1 MKDEKNNSDNLENK
15 ALKFFQKRAESFKAG
30 KDLWSK
36 LEPRLDARQK
46 VTEPANRKERFW
58 RWLAGPRLIAIT
70 TSVGV
75 LVILATAGSIW
86 LTNNNTANH
95 NTASSVDR
103 AAIAKGLGV
112 TYGGTYGTYVQTS
125 VIITNTTP
133 GAFPET
139 IVPTTTTASVVFGA
153 INGAGSSYTWGDNL
167 ANNTTA
173 TGKQVIS
180 QASVSL
186 NVSNV
191 SAALNQVETMAQN
204 LGGSVDNMNSSGAQT
219 QEQANVTIRVPANQ
233 FLTALNQLQNMGT
246 VENQNINSQDV
257 TQQYID
263 LQAQLTSAQMEEQ
276 SLQAILAKAT
286 TVSDEIAI
294 QEQLTQVIAQVEN
307 LQGQIN
313 YMQNQVAMSTI
324 TVNLNTPQVSTGQAP
339 SGTLSVAVGNV
350 DNTIASVKQ
359 LISGVNGIIN
369 SSTVSFDTGKESA
382 YLSLQVYTANFDQV
396 MTALGKKGKIEQKTV
411 QESGTSQLIPAQQS
425 NNPPDASIYLTL
437 TEPTGFWTAA
447 HITIIAAGAV
457 ILMVLIVILAIA
469 GRAGLLRKKKA

>member
-15 ALKFFQKRAESFKAG
+15 AQKFFQKRAESFKAG

-36 LEPRLDARQK
+36 LEPRLNETQK
-46 VTEPANRKERFW
+46 VTAPANRKERFW
-58 RWLAGPRLIAIT
+58 QWLAGPRLIAIT

-75 LVILATAGSIW
+75 LVILATTGSIW

-95 NTASSVDR
+95 NTSNTIDR
-103 AAIAKGLGV
+103 AAIEKGLGE
-112 TYGGTYGTYVQTS
+112 TFGGTYGAYAQTS
-125 VIITNTTP
+125 LVMTNTAQ
-133 GAFPET
+133 GAFPAT
-139 IVPTTTTASVVFGA
+139 MPITTTTQVTLGA
-153 INGAGSSYTWGDNL
+153 INSAGSSYTWDYNL
-167 ANNTTA
+167 ANNTAT

-180 QASVSL
+180 QASISL
-186 NVSNV
+186 NVTNV
-191 SAALNQVETMAQN
+191 STTLNQVETMAQN
-204 LGGSVDNMNSSGAQT
+204 LGGSVDNMNSSGAQN
-219 QEQANVTIRVPANQ
+219 QQQANVTIRVPADQ
-233 FLTALNQLQNMGT
+233 FLTALNQLQGMGT

-294 QEQLTQVIAQVEN
+294 QQQLTQVIAQVEN

-339 SGTLSVAVGNV
+339 SGTITVAVGNV

-369 SSTVSFDTGKESA
+369 SSTVSFDNGKESA

-411 QESGTSQLIPAQQS
+411 QEAATSQLIPAQQS
-425 NNPPDASIYLTL
+425 SNPPDASISLTL
-437 TEPTGFWTAA
+437 TEPTSFWTAA

-457 ILMVLIVILAIA
+457 VLAVLIIILSIA
-469 GRAGLLRKKKA
+469 GRAGLLRKKKV

>member
-15 ALKFFQKRAESFKAG
+15 AQKFFQKRAESFKAG

-36 LEPRLDARQK
+36 LEPRLDEKQK
-46 VTEPANRKERFW
+46 VPEPANRKERFW
-58 RWLAGPRLIAIT
+58 QWLAGPRLIAIT
-70 TSVGV
+70 SSVGV

-95 NTASSVDR
+95 STSSSIDR
-103 AAIAKGLGV
+103 AAIEKGLGA
-112 TYGGTYGTYVQTS
+112 TYGGTNGSYIQTS
-125 VIITNTTP
+125 VIITNPGP
-133 GAFPET
+133 GAFPVT
-139 IVPTTTTASVVFGA
+139 IPVTTTTAIFSA
-153 INGAGSSYTWGDNL
+153 TNSAGSSYTWGDNL
-167 ANNTTA
+167 ANNTAA

-191 SAALNQVETMAQN
+191 STALNQVETMAQN
-204 LGGSVDNMNSSGAQT
+204 LGGSVDNMNSSGAQN
-219 QEQANVTIRVPANQ
+219 QEQANVTIRIPANQ
-233 FLTALNQLQNMGT
+233 FLTALNQLQGMGT

-286 TVSDEIAI
+286 TVSDEIAF
-294 QEQLTQVIAQVEN
+294 QQQLTQVIAQVEN

-369 SSTVSFDTGKESA
+369 SSTVSFDNGKESA

-411 QESGTSQLIPAQQS
+411 QEAGTSQLIPAQQS

-437 TEPTGFWTAA
+437 TEPTSFWTAA
-447 HITIIAAGAV
+447 HITIITAGAL
-457 ILMVLIVILAIA
+457 ILVVLIIILTIA
-469 GRAGLLRKKKA
+469 GRAGLLRKKIA

>member
-1 MKDEKNNSDNLENK
+1 MKDEQNNSDNMENK
-15 ALKFFQKRAESFKAG
+15 AQKFFQKRVESFKAG

-36 LEPRLDARQK
+36 LEPRLDEKQK
-46 VTEPANRKERFW
+46 VTEPGGRKERFW
-58 RWLAGPRLIAIT
+58 QWLAGPRLIAIT
-70 TSVGV
+70 SSVGV

-95 NTASSVDR
+95 NTTSSVDR
-103 AAIAKGLGV
+103 AAIEKGLGAN
-112 TYGGTYGTYVQTS
+112 YGYIASQG
-125 VIITNTTP
+125 VIIPTYTTP
-133 GAFPET
+133 GAFPVT
-139 IVPTTTTASVVFGA
+139 MPVTTTTAVFA
-153 INGAGSSYTWGDNL
+153 ATNGAGSSFTWGDNL
-167 ANNTTA
+167 ANNTAA

-191 SAALNQVETMAQN
+191 STALNQVETMAQN
-204 LGGSVDNMNSSGAQT
+204 LGGSVDNMNSSGAQN
-219 QEQANVTIRVPANQ
+219 QQQANVTIRVPANQ
-233 FLTALNQLQNMGT
+233 FLTALNQLQGMGT
-246 VENQNINSQDV
+246 VESQNINSQDV

-263 LQAQLTSAQMEEQ
+263 LQAQLTSAQLEEQ

-294 QEQLTQVIAQVEN
+294 QDQLTQVIAQVEN

-339 SGTLSVAVGNV
+339 SGTLTVAVGNV

-359 LISGVNGIIN
+359 LISGVNGIVN
-369 SSTVSFDTGKESA
+369 ASTVSFDNGKESA

-396 MTALGKKGKIEQKTV
+396 MSALGKKGKIEQKTV

>member
-1 MKDEKNNSDNLENK
+1 MKDEKNNSDNMENK
-15 ALKFFQKRAESFKAG
+15 AQKFFQKRAESFKAD

-36 LEPRLDARQK
+36 LEPRLDEKQK
-46 VTEPANRKERFW
+46 MTEPAGRKERFW

-95 NTASSVDR
+95 NTSSSIDR
-103 AAIAKGLGV
+103 AAIEKGLGAN
-112 TYGGTYGTYVQTS
+112 YGYIATQSSIV
-125 VIITNTTP
+125 ITNTAL
-133 GAFPET
+133 GAFPVT
-139 IVPTTTTASVVFGA
+139 MPVTTTTAVFSA
-153 INGAGSSYTWGDNL
+153 TNGAGSSFTWGDNL
-167 ANNTTA
+167 ANNTA
-173 TGKQVIS
+173 AIGKQVIS

-186 NVSNV
+186 NVTNV
-191 SAALNQVETMAQN
+191 STALNQVETMAQN
-204 LGGSVDNMNSSGAQT
+204 LGGSVDNMNSSGT
-219 QEQANVTIRVPANQ
+219 QNQQQANVTIRVPANQ
-233 FLTALNQLQNMGT
+233 FLAALNQLQSMGT
-246 VENQNINSQDV
+246 VVNQNINSQDV

-263 LQAQLTSAQMEEQ
+263 LQAQLTSAQLEEQ

-294 QEQLTQVIAQVEN
+294 QQQLTQVIAQVEN

-324 TVNLNTPQVSTGQAP
+324 TVNLNTPQISTGQAP
-339 SGTLSVAVGNV
+339 SGTLTVAVGNV

-359 LISGVNGIIN
+359 LISGVNGIVN
-369 SSTVSFDTGKESA
+369 ASTVSFDNGKESA

-437 TEPTGFWTAA
+437 TEPTSFWTAA
-447 HITIIAAGAV
+447 HITIIAAGAL
-457 ILMVLIVILAIA
+457 ILVVLIIILAIA
-469 GRAGLLRKKKA
+469 GRAGLLRKKTA

>member
-1 MKDEKNNSDNLENK
+1 MKDEQNNSDNMENK
-15 ALKFFQKRAESFKAG
+15 VRKFFQKGAESFKPG
-30 KDLWSK
+30 KDLWAK
-36 LEPRLDARQK
+36 LEPRLDEKQK
-46 VTEPANRKERFW
+46 VTGPTGRKERFW
-58 RWLAGPRLIAIT
+58 KWLAGPRLVAIT
-70 TSVGV
+70 SSVGV
-75 LVILATAGSIW
+75 LVILATAGAIW
-86 LTNNNTANH
+86 LTNNNT
-95 NTASSVDR
+95 SSSIDR
-103 AAIAKGLGV
+103 AAIQHGLGMSANN
-112 TYGGTYGTYVQTS
+112 GYVDS
-125 VIITNTTP
+125 KGAIVLTNTSP
-133 GAFPET
+133 GAFPPVT
-139 IVPTTTTASVVFGA
+139 TLAATTTTAIFGA
-153 INGAGSSYTWGDNL
+153 INSAGSSYTWGDNL
-167 ANNTTA
+167 ANNTAA

-191 SAALNQVETMAQN
+191 STALNQVEMMAQN
-204 LGGSVDNMNSSGAQT
+204 LGGSVDNMNSSGAQN

-233 FLTALNQLQNMGT
+233 FLTALNQLQGMGT
-246 VENQNINSQDV
+246 VESQNINSQDV

-294 QEQLTQVIAQVEN
+294 QDQLTQVIAQVEN

-324 TVNLNTPQVSTGQAP
+324 TVNLNTPQISTGQAP

-369 SSTVSFDTGKESA
+369 SSTVSFDNGKESA

-411 QESGTSQLIPAQQS
+411 QEAGTSQLIPAQQS
-425 NNPPDASIYLTL
+425 NNPPDASISLTL

-447 HITIIAAGAV
+447 HITIIAAGAL
-457 ILMVLIVILAIA
+457 ILAVLIIILTVA
-469 GRAGLLRKKKA
+469 GRAGLLRKKIA

>member
-1 MKDEKNNSDNLENK
+1 
-15 ALKFFQKRAESFKAG
+15 
-30 KDLWSK
+30 
-36 LEPRLDARQK
+36 
-46 VTEPANRKERFW
+46 
-58 RWLAGPRLIAIT
+58 
-70 TSVGV
+70 
-75 LVILATAGSIW
+75 
-86 LTNNNTANH
+86 
-95 NTASSVDR
+95 
-103 AAIAKGLGV
+103 
-112 TYGGTYGTYVQTS
+112 
-125 VIITNTTP
+125 
-133 GAFPET
+133 
-139 IVPTTTTASVVFGA
+139 
-153 INGAGSSYTWGDNL
+153 
-167 ANNTTA
+167 
-173 TGKQVIS
+173 
-180 QASVSL
+180 
-186 NVSNV
+186 
-191 SAALNQVETMAQN
+191 
-204 LGGSVDNMNSSGAQT
+204 
-219 QEQANVTIRVPANQ
+219 
-233 FLTALNQLQNMGT
+233 
-246 VENQNINSQDV
+246 
-257 TQQYID
+257 

-369 SSTVSFDTGKESA
+369 SSTVSFDNGKESA

>member
-1 MKDEKNNSDNLENK
+1 MGDLRYLRSD
-15 ALKFFQKRAESFKAG
+15 FS
-30 KDLWSK
+30 
-36 LEPRLDARQK
+36 
-46 VTEPANRKERFW
+46 
-58 RWLAGPRLIAIT
+58 
-70 TSVGV
+70 
-75 LVILATAGSIW
+75 
-86 LTNNNTANH
+86 NNNKYNA
-95 NTASSVDR
+95 
-103 AAIAKGLGV
+103 GGV
-112 TYGGTYGTYVQTS
+112 SRDHSPYNYHRFCCIWRDKRRRQQLHM
-125 VIITNTTP
+125 
-133 GAFPET
+133 
-139 IVPTTTTASVVFGA
+139 
-153 INGAGSSYTWGDNL
+153 GDNL

-369 SSTVSFDTGKESA
+369 SSTVSFDNGKESA

-469 GRAGLLRKKKA
+469 GRAGLFEKKESIRRQATIR

>member
-1 MKDEKNNSDNLENK
+1 MKDEKNNTNSFEQK
-15 ALKFFQKRAESFKAG
+15 VQKFFQKRAESFKAG
-30 KDLWSK
+30 NDLWSK
-36 LEPRLDARQK
+36 LEPRLDEK
-46 VTEPANRKERFW
+46 LKTTESAGRKERFW
-58 RWLAGPRLIAIT
+58 QWLAGPRLIAIT
-70 TSVGV
+70 SSVGV

-86 LTNNNTANH
+86 ITNNNTVNH
-95 NTASSVDR
+95 NTSSSIDR
-103 AAIAKGLGV
+103 AAIAKGLGAN
-112 TYGGTYGTYVQTS
+112 YGIYNTQGT
-125 VIITNTTP
+125 ILITNITP

-139 IVPTTTTASVVFGA
+139 IVPTTTTASIVFGA

-180 QASVSL
+180 QASISL

>member
-1 MKDEKNNSDNLENK
+1 MKDEKNNSDNMENK
-15 ALKFFQKRAESFKAG
+15 AQKFFQKRAESFKPG

-36 LEPRLDARQK
+36 LEPRLDLKQK
-46 VTEPANRKERFW
+46 VTEPTGRKERFW
-58 RWLAGPRLIAIT
+58 QWLAGPRLIAIT
-70 TSVGV
+70 SSVGV

-103 AAIAKGLGV
+103 AAIEKGLGAN
-112 TYGGTYGTYVQTS
+112 YGIYNTQGT
-125 VIITNTTP
+125 ILITNPGP
-133 GAFPET
+133 GAFPVT
-139 IVPTTTTASVVFGA
+139 IPVTTTTAIFSA
-153 INGAGSSYTWGDNL
+153 TNSAGSSYTWGDNL
-167 ANNTTA
+167 ANNTAA

-191 SAALNQVETMAQN
+191 STALNQVETMAQN
-204 LGGSVDNMNSSGAQT
+204 LGGSVDNMNSSGAQN
-219 QEQANVTIRVPANQ
+219 QEQANVTIRIPANQ
-233 FLTALNQLQNMGT
+233 FLTALNQLQGMGT

-294 QEQLTQVIAQVEN
+294 QQQLTQVIAQVEN

-369 SSTVSFDTGKESA
+369 SSTVSFDNGKESA

-411 QESGTSQLIPAQQS
+411 QEAGTSQLIPAQQS

-437 TEPTGFWTAA
+437 TEPTSFWTAA
-447 HITIIAAGAV
+447 HITIITAGAL
-457 ILMVLIVILAIA
+457 ILVVLIIILTIA
-469 GRAGLLRKKKA
+469 GRAGLLRKKIA

>member
-1 MKDEKNNSDNLENK
+1 MKDEKNNSDNMENK
-15 ALKFFQKRAESFKAG
+15 VQKFFQKRTESFKAG

-36 LEPRLDARQK
+36 LEPRLDEK
-46 VTEPANRKERFW
+46 VKTTESAGRKERFW
-58 RWLAGPRLIAIT
+58 QWLAGPRLIAIT

-95 NTASSVDR
+95 NTSSSIDR
-103 AAIAKGLGV
+103 AAIEKGLGAN
-112 TYGGTYGTYVQTS
+112 YGIYYTQGS
-125 VIITNTTP
+125 VVITNTTP

-191 SAALNQVETMAQN
+191 STALNQVETMAQN
-204 LGGSVDNMNSSGAQT
+204 LGGSVDNMSSSGAQN

>member
-15 ALKFFQKRAESFKAG
+15 AQKFFQKRAESFKAG

-36 LEPRLDARQK
+36 LEPRLYEKQK
-46 VTEPANRKERFW
+46 VTEPANRKERF
-58 RWLAGPRLIAIT
+58 RQWLAGPRLIAIT

-95 NTASSVDR
+95 NTAGSIDR
-103 AAIAKGLGV
+103 AAIEKGLGS
-112 TYGGTYGTYVQTS
+112 TFGGSYGAYIQTS
-125 VIITNTTP
+125 VVIPNTTP
-133 GAFPET
+133 VAFPAT
-139 IVPTTTTASVVFGA
+139 MPITTTTQVASGV
-153 INGAGSSYTWGDNL
+153 INGAGSSFTWGDNL
-167 ANNTTA
+167 ANNTAT

-180 QASVSL
+180 QASISL
-186 NVSNV
+186 NVTNV
-191 SAALNQVETMAQN
+191 STALNQVETMAQN
-204 LGGSVDNMNSSGAQT
+204 LGGSVDNMNSSGAQN
-219 QEQANVTIRVPANQ
+219 QQQANVTIRVPANQ
-233 FLTALNQLQNMGT
+233 FLTALNQLQGMGT
-246 VENQNINSQDV
+246 VVNQNINSQDV

-263 LQAQLTSAQMEEQ
+263 LQAQLTSAQLEEQ

-294 QEQLTQVIAQVEN
+294 QQQLTQVIAQVEN

-339 SGTLSVAVGNV
+339 SGTLNVAVGNV

-359 LISGVNGIIN
+359 LISGVNGIVN
-369 SSTVSFDTGKESA
+369 SSTVSFDNGKESA

-437 TEPTGFWTAA
+437 TEPNSFWTAA
-447 HITIIAAGAV
+447 HITIITAGAV
-457 ILMVLIVILAIA
+457 IIMVLIIILAVA

>member
-1 MKDEKNNSDNLENK
+1 MKDEQNNSDNMENK
-15 ALKFFQKRAESFKAG
+15 VRKFFQKGAESFKPG

-36 LEPRLDARQK
+36 LELRLDEKQK
-46 VTEPANRKERFW
+46 VTGPANRKERFW
-58 RWLAGPRLIAIT
+58 QWLAGPRLIAIT

-86 LTNNNTANH
+86 LTNSHTANQ
-95 NTASSVDR
+95 NISSSIDK
-103 AAIAKGLGV
+103 AAIEHGLG
-112 TYGGTYGTYVQTS
+112 TTFGGSYGIYAPETT
-125 VIITNTTP
+125 ITNAMMIPQTTL
-133 GAFPET
+133 
-139 IVPTTTTASVVFGA
+139 VMTTTTAPVVLGA
-153 INGAGSSYTWGDNL
+153 INSAGSSYTWGDNL
-167 ANNTTA
+167 ANNTA

-191 SAALNQVETMAQN
+191 STALNQVETMAQN
-204 LGGSVDNMNSSGAQT
+204 LGGSVDNMNSSGAQN

-233 FLTALNQLQNMGT
+233 FLTALNQLQGMGT
-246 VENQNINSQDV
+246 VESQNINSQDV

-294 QEQLTQVIAQVEN
+294 QDQLTQVIAQVEN

-339 SGTLSVAVGNV
+339 SGTLSVAVSNV

-369 SSTVSFDTGKESA
+369 SSTVSFDNGKESA

-411 QESGTSQLIPAQQS
+411 QESGTSQLIPAQQG

-437 TEPTGFWTAA
+437 TVATGFWTAA

-457 ILMVLIVILAIA
+457 ILMVLIVILAVA

>member
-1 MKDEKNNSDNLENK
+1 MKDGQNNSDNMENK
-15 ALKFFQKRAESFKAG
+15 AQKFFQKRAESFKAG

-36 LEPRLDARQK
+36 LEPRLDEKQK

-58 RWLAGPRLIAIT
+58 QWLAGPRLVAIT

-95 NTASSVDR
+95 NTSSSVDR
-103 AAIAKGLGV
+103 AAIEKGLG
-112 TYGGTYGTYVQTS
+112 TTFGGTYGAYIQTS
-125 VIITNTTP
+125 IVLTNP
-133 GAFPET
+133 SGAFPPVT
-139 IVPTTTTASVVFGA
+139 TMAATTTTAVFGA
-153 INGAGSSYTWGDNL
+153 INSAGSSYTWGDNL
-167 ANNTTA
+167 ANNTA
-173 TGKQVIS
+173 VTGKQVIS

-186 NVSNV
+186 NVTNV
-191 SAALNQVETMAQN
+191 STALNQVETMAQN
-204 LGGSVDNMNSSGAQT
+204 LGGSVDNMNSSGAQN
-219 QEQANVTIRVPANQ
+219 QQQANVTIRVPANQ
-233 FLTALNQLQNMGT
+233 FLTALNQLQGMGT
-246 VENQNINSQDV
+246 VENQNINTQDV

-294 QEQLTQVIAQVEN
+294 QDQLTQVIAQVEN

-324 TVNLNTPQVSTGQAP
+324 TVNLNTPQVSTDQAP

-369 SSTVSFDTGKESA
+369 SSTVSFDNGKESA

-396 MTALGKKGKIEQKTV
+396 MAALGKKGKIEQKTV
-411 QESGTSQLIPAQQS
+411 QEAGTSQLIPAQQS

-447 HITIIAAGAV
+447 HITIIAAGAF
-457 ILMVLIVILAIA
+457 ILVVLIIILTIA
-469 GRAGLLRKKKA
+469 GRAGMLRKKTA

>member
-1 MKDEKNNSDNLENK
+1 
-15 ALKFFQKRAESFKAG
+15 
-30 KDLWSK
+30 
-36 LEPRLDARQK
+36 
-46 VTEPANRKERFW
+46 
-58 RWLAGPRLIAIT
+58 
-70 TSVGV
+70 
-75 LVILATAGSIW
+75 VILATAGSIW
-86 LTNNNTANH
+86 LTNNNTANQ
-95 NTASSVDR
+95 NTSSSIDR
-103 AAIAKGLGV
+103 AAIQHGLGISAN
-112 TYGGTYGTYVQTS
+112 YGIYNTQGTIV
-125 VIITNTTP
+125 P
-133 GAFPET
+133 
-139 IVPTTTTASVVFGA
+139 VPTTTFAGAFPATMPVTTTTQITLGA
-153 INGAGSSYTWGDNL
+153 INSAGSSYSWGDNL
-167 ANNTTA
+167 VNNTTA

-191 SAALNQVETMAQN
+191 STALNQVETMAQN
-204 LGGSVDNMNSSGAQT
+204 LGGSVDNMNSSGAQN
-219 QEQANVTIRVPANQ
+219 QEQANVTIRIPANQ
-233 FLTALNQLQNMGT
+233 FLTALNQLQGMGT

-294 QEQLTQVIAQVEN
+294 QQQLTQVIAQVEN

-369 SSTVSFDTGKESA
+369 SSTVSFDNGKESA

-411 QESGTSQLIPAQQS
+411 QEAGTSQLIPAQQS

-437 TEPTGFWTAA
+437 TEPTSFWTAA
-447 HITIIAAGAV
+447 HITIITAGAL
-457 ILMVLIVILAIA
+457 ILVVLIIILTIA
-469 GRAGLLRKKKA
+469 GRAGLLRKKIA

>member
-1 MKDEKNNSDNLENK
+1 MKDEKNNTNNFEQK
-15 ALKFFQKRAESFKAG
+15 VQKFFQKRAESFKPG

-36 LEPRLDARQK
+36 LEPRLDEKQK
-46 VTEPANRKERFW
+46 VTEPTGRKERFW
-58 RWLAGPRLIAIT
+58 QWLAGPRLVAIT
-70 TSVGV
+70 SSVGV

-86 LTNNNTANH
+86 LTNNNTANQ
-95 NTASSVDR
+95 NTSSSIDP
-103 AAIAKGLGV
+103 AAIQHGLGMSAN
-112 TYGGTYGTYVQTS
+112 YGYINTQGSIVL
-125 VIITNTTP
+125 TNTSP
-133 GAFPET
+133 GAFPPVT
-139 IVPTTTTASVVFGA
+139 TLAATTTTAVFGT

-167 ANNTTA
+167 ANNSAA

-191 SAALNQVETMAQN
+191 STALNQVETMAQN
-204 LGGSVDNMNSSGAQT
+204 LGGSVDNMNSSGAQN

-233 FLTALNQLQNMGT
+233 FLTALNQLQGMGT

-294 QEQLTQVIAQVEN
+294 QDQLTQVIAQVEN

-324 TVNLNTPQVSTGQAP
+324 TVNLNTPQISTGQAP
-339 SGTLSVAVGNV
+339 SGTLTVAVGNV

-369 SSTVSFDTGKESA
+369 SSTVSFDNGKESA

-411 QESGTSQLIPAQQS
+411 QESGGTSQLIPAQQS

-457 ILMVLIVILAIA
+457 ILIVLIIILAVA
-469 GRAGLLRKKKA
+469 GRAGLLRKKIT

>member
-1 MKDEKNNSDNLENK
+1 MKDEQNNSDNMENK
-15 ALKFFQKRAESFKAG
+15 AQKFFQKRVESFKAG

-36 LEPRLDARQK
+36 LEPRLDEKQK
-46 VTEPANRKERFW
+46 VTEPGGRKERFW
-58 RWLAGPRLIAIT
+58 QWLAGPRLIAIT
-70 TSVGV
+70 SSVGV

-95 NTASSVDR
+95 NTTSSVDR
-103 AAIAKGLGV
+103 AAIEKGLGAN
-112 TYGGTYGTYVQTS
+112 YGYIASQG
-125 VIITNTTP
+125 VIIPTYTTP
-133 GAFPET
+133 GAFPVT
-139 IVPTTTTASVVFGA
+139 MPVTTTTAVFA
-153 INGAGSSYTWGDNL
+153 ATNGAGSNFTWGD
-167 ANNTTA
+167 AFVNNTAA

-191 SAALNQVETMAQN
+191 STALNQVETMAQN
-204 LGGSVDNMNSSGAQT
+204 LGGSVDNMNSSGAQN
-219 QEQANVTIRVPANQ
+219 QQQANVTIRVPANQ
-233 FLTALNQLQNMGT
+233 FLTALNQLQGMGT
-246 VENQNINSQDV
+246 VESQNINSQDV

-263 LQAQLTSAQMEEQ
+263 LQAQLTSAQLEEQ

-294 QEQLTQVIAQVEN
+294 QDQLTQVIAQVEN

-339 SGTLSVAVGNV
+339 SGTLNVAVDNV

-359 LISGVNGIIN
+359 LISGVNGIVN
-369 SSTVSFDTGKESA
+369 ASTVSFDNGKESA

-411 QESGTSQLIPAQQS
+411 QESGTSQLILAQQS

-437 TEPTGFWTAA
+437 TEPTSFWTAA
-447 HITIIAAGAV
+447 HITIIAVAALIIV
-457 ILMVLIVILAIA
+457 VLIVILAIA